1 MRVTTGGK
9 LDRLFAPSSIAVVG
23 ASAANQARIGN
34 RVLANLRR
42 HGYAGEVSVVNSR
55 FTEVEGR
62 PCYPSLASIG
72 EVPDV
77 ALFAVGADT
86 SLDLLA
92 EYAELGGRNA
102 VLLASGFESGPDGE
116 RRRERLRALADGRGL
131 NVTGPNTQGLWN
143 VRHRM
148 VLAFGSEAAR
158 EQVRPG
164 PTAVIS
170 QSGSLGGAVT
180 RRLLDLQVGVSYFI
194 STGDGT
200 VTDTADYLAQVIED
214 PRVRVVALYL
224 EGTRDARRLGQGLR
238 EAGER
243 GVRVVVLPGG
253 MSVAGRVATS
263 SHTGRMITRPRLLTQ
278 LLEQDGVIVART
290 MRELVAVTR
299 TLALSPVKLPRAPK
313 VAALGISGGMLA
325 LIVDA
330 CEGRLDLADFSD
342 LTLDRLRAT
351 LPAYTSPVNP
361 VDVTGA
367 IVENEALLV
376 ETVSAVIE
384 DPDVGAVIAG
394 LDNQGY
400 DRLIRNADR
409 FISAARGAGKPIV
422 FSLWDPPADREL
434 GVERRLNGAG
444 VFIADDPSEVAA
456 PLAWLTPPARR
467 PASRVQPAPWHAFT
481 AIEELRTWDGINR
494 LADTLGARLPRTWV
508 LRACDTVRDAELT
521 NPPYVVKPVPNA
533 IAHKSDRGL
542 VHLNLLSAVDVRSA
556 IQRVRAELGAEA
568 PVLVQEMVTG
578 VEVLVTAGHDPD
590 WGPILTVGSG
600 GKLVELINDVAH
612 VALPCDELSLRNALA
627 GLGIR
632 PLLEGY
638 RDIPPADINALVDA
652 LDRLQRVL
660 ATHRDTVAE
669 IELNPLI
676 VGAKGQG
683 VFVIDLLVR
692 DRAH

>member
-55 FTEVEGR
+55 YTEVEGR
-62 PCYPSLASIG
+62 PCHPSLASIG

-116 RRRERLRALADGRGL
+116 RRRKRLRALADSRGL
-131 NVTGPNTQGLWN
+131 NVAGPNTQGLWN

-214 PRVRVVALYL
+214 PHVRVVALYV

-238 EAGER
+238 AAGQR

-253 MSVAGRVATS
+253 MSVAGRAATS

-325 LIVDA
+325 LMVDA

-351 LPAYTSPVNP
+351 LPAYTSPENP

-376 ETVSAVIE
+376 DAVAAVIE

-409 FISAARGAGKPIV
+409 FISAARGAGKPII

-456 PLAWLTPPARR
+456 PLAWLTRPARR
-467 PASRVQPAPWHAFT
+467 PASRVQPAPLRAFT
-481 AIEELRTWDGINR
+481 AIEELKTWDGINR
-494 LADTLGARLPRTWV
+494 LADALGARLPRTWL
-508 LRACDTVRDAELT
+508 LRACDTVRDAELM

-542 VHLNLLSAVDVRSA
+542 VHLNLPCAEDVRSA
-556 IQRVRAELGAEA
+556 VQRVRAELGAEA

-578 VEVLVTAGHDPD
+578 VEVLVTVGDDPD

-612 VALPCDELSLRNALA
+612 VALPCDEVSLRNALA

>member
-34 RVLANLRR
+34 RILANLRR

-55 FTEVEGR
+55 YTEVEGR

-72 EVPDV
+72 KVPDV

-86 SLDLLA
+86 SLDFLA

-116 RRRERLRALADGRGL
+116 RRRERLRALADSRGL
-131 NVTGPNTQGLWN
+131 NVAGPNTQGLWN
-143 VRHRM
+143 VTHRM

-214 PRVRVVALYL
+214 PHVRVVALYL

-238 EAGER
+238 GAGQR

-253 MSVAGRVATS
+253 MSVAGRAATS

-325 LIVDA
+325 LMVDA

-351 LPAYTSPVNP
+351 LPAYTSPENP

-409 FISAARGAGKPIV
+409 FISAAHGAGKPIV
-422 FSLWDPPADREL
+422 FSLWDPPTDREL

-456 PLAWLTPPARR
+456 PLAWLTQPARR
-467 PASRVQPAPWHAFT
+467 PASRAQPAPLHAFT
-481 AIEELRTWDGINR
+481 AIEELRTWEGIIG
-494 LADTLGARLPRTWV
+494 LAHTLGARLLRT
-508 LRACDTVRDAELT
+508 CDTVRDAELT

-542 VHLNLLSAVDVRSA
+542 VHLNLPCAEDVRSA
-556 IQRVRAELGAEA
+556 IQQVRAELGAEA
-568 PVLVQEMVTG
+568 PVLVQEMVSG
-578 VEVLVTAGHDPD
+578 VEVLVTASHDPD

-612 VALPCDELSLRNALA
+612 IALPCDEVSLRNALA
-627 GLGIR
+627 RLGIR

-660 ATHRDTVAE
+660 ATYRDTVAE

-676 VGAKGQG
+676 VGAEGQG
-683 VFVIDLLVR
+683 IFMIDLLVR